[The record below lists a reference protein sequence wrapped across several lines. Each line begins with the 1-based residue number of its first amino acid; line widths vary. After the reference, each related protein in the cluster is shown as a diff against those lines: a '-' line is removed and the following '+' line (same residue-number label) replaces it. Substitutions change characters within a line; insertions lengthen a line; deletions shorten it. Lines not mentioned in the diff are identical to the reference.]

1 MFCFVLVKA
10 AKLSFMKP
18 QKRKDGVF
26 KMTQYPGLTQRQAQQ
41 NRVDYGDNLLE
52 NSRKKNPIKIF
63 LSQFRDLMT
72 LILLCSTGISLMMGE
87 KVEAVTIIAIV
98 MLNALLGFFQEY
110 RTERSLEKLNELA
123 APTASVIRDGKEQTI
138 PAREVTIGDLVLLKT
153 GDRVPADCRIVENS
167 ALMVDESLL
176 TGESVPVEKAY
187 TDYRTNDTSDQVCAF
202 MGTIVTRGHGK
213 AIVHA
218 IGEDTRMGQIAV
230 MLDSIEEEQTP
241 LQQKLDQLG
250 KMIAAGC
257 LLICAVVAGVGIL
270 RGEPVLDMLITGIS
284 LAVAA
289 IPEGLP
295 AIVTIA
301 LALSV
306 NRMVKKNAVIRR
318 LHAVE
323 TLGCANVICSD
334 KTGTLTENRMTVKKI
349 CCAGQQFTV
358 TGNGLE
364 SGKIEQNSRQIRI
377 EENPDLKRSLEIAVV
392 CNNARIEGGANRR
405 GKGLF
410 SKSYAVNGE
419 PTEAAL
425 AVLGAKGGV
434 EFSSSGITVL
444 KEIPFDSQRKMMSVV
459 VKNKNGEMF
468 LFTKGA
474 PDILLQRCAFCQK
487 NGEVSV
493 MSPMQK
499 QKILSENESMAKD
512 AMRVLALCWR
522 RANSTSDCSE
532 QNLVFCGLCGMID
545 PPRKEAFDA
554 VEKCRTAQIRP
565 VMITGDSRETACAI
579 ASQLKILRPGGEV
592 LTGAEIERMDDES
605 FLQKLPKV
613 SVFARVTPAHKLRI
627 VKGLKSQ
634 GNIVAM
640 TGDGVNDAPAV
651 KEANIGVSMGKNG
664 TDVTK
669 EASAVILMDDNFA
682 TLVSAIEEGRVIYR
696 NIRKFIRYLLSCNIG
711 EVVTM
716 FLAMLM
722 GMPVPLLPIQILLIN
737 LVTDGLPAI
746 ALGLD
751 PPDSDVM
758 NQKPRKSTDSIF
770 SGGLL
775 SVILFRGMLIGLTTI
790 AAFSLLLTSPAIPE
804 AIRLETAR
812 TGALVTLILTQ
823 LIHVF
828 ECKSENK
835 TLFGIPFFNNWKL
848 IAAVCT
854 SLMVMGFAVWHPMGR
869 MIFETTALNTEQMKL
884 IGVLLMIAPLLWS
897 VVSGMMFSKRKEEV
911 INSQSNPS
919 KSKPKSRQKQ
929 AVSRSI

>member
-1 MFCFVLVKA
+1 
-10 AKLSFMKP
+10 
-18 QKRKDGVF
+18 
-26 KMTQYPGLTQRQAQQ
+26 MTQYPGLTQKEANK
-41 NRVDYGDNLLE
+41 NRLEYGDNLLE
-52 NSRKKNPIKIF
+52 SNNRKNPLMIF

-72 LILLCSTGISLMMGE
+72 LILLCSTVISVLMGE
-87 KVEAVTIIAIV
+87 KVEALTIVAIV
-98 MLNALLGFFQEY
+98 VLNALMGFFQEY

-123 APTASVIRDGKEQTI
+123 APTATVVRDGQTCTI
-138 PAREVTIGDLVLLKT
+138 PAKEVTIGDLVLLKA
-153 GDRVPADCRIVENS
+153 GDRVPADCRIIENN
-167 ALMVDESLL
+167 ALMCDESLL
-176 TGESVPVEKAY
+176 TGESVPVEKSV

-202 MGTIVTRGHGK
+202 MGTIVSRGHGK
-213 AIVHA
+213 AIVYA
-218 IGEDTRMGQIAV
+218 IGEDTRMGEIAV
-230 MLDSIEEEQTP
+230 MLDSIEDQQTP
-241 LQQKLDQLG
+241 LQQKLDQMG
-250 KMIAAGC
+250 KVIAVGC
-257 LLICAVVAGVGIL
+257 ILICAVVAGVGIL
-270 RGEPVLDMLITGIS
+270 RGEPVFDMLITGIS

-334 KTGTLTENRMTVKKI
+334 KTGTLTENRMTVKRLF
-349 CCAGQQFTV
+349 CAEQHFDV
-358 TGNGLE
+358 TGNGLDN
-364 SGKIEQNSRQIRI
+364 GKLEQNGRTVTV
-377 EENPDLKRSLEIAVV
+377 ENNVDLKRSLEIAAV
-392 CNNARIEGGANRR
+392 CNNARIESGGRR
-405 GKGLF
+405 KGIKNFPLSAKSF
-410 SKSYAVNGE
+410 SVSGE

-425 AVLGAKGGV
+425 AVLGMKGGV
-434 EFSSSGITVL
+434 EFSMSGYTVL
-444 KEIPFDSQRKMMSVV
+444 KELPFDSQRKMMSVLV
-459 VKNKNGEMF
+459 RAKDGELLM
-468 LFTKGA
+468 FTKGA
-474 PDILLQRCAFCQK
+474 PDILLQRCAFMQK
-487 NGEVSV
+487 NGSAAVLT
-493 MSPMQK
+493 PMMK
-499 QKILSENESMAKD
+499 QRILQENDEMAKN

-522 RANSTSDCSE
+522 KISGVSDCAE
-532 QNLVFCGLCGMID
+532 KNLVFCGLAGMID
-545 PPRKEAFDA
+545 PPRKEAFEA
-554 VEKCRTAQIRP
+554 VAKCRRAQIRP

-579 ASQLKILRPGGEV
+579 ASQLKILTAGGEV
-592 LTGAEIERMDDES
+592 LTGAQIDKMDDES
-605 FLQKLPKV
+605 FLRELPKT

-751 PPDSDVM
+751 PPDKDVM
-758 NQKPRKSTDSIF
+758 EHKPRKSTDSIF

-775 SVILFRGMLIGLTTI
+775 TVILFRGMLIGLSTI
-790 AAFSLLLTSPAIPE
+790 AVFSMLLTSGA
-804 AIRLETAR
+804 ALETAR

-828 ECKSENK
+828 ECKSETK
-835 TLFGIPFFNNWKL
+835 TLFQIPFFNNFKL
-848 IAAVCT
+848 ITAVCI
-854 SLMVMGFAVWHPMGR
+854 SLGVMGFAVWHPIGR
-869 MIFETTALNTEQMKL
+869 TIFETTALGAPEMKL
-884 IGVLLMIAPLLWS
+884 IAVLIMTAPLLWAFVSS
-897 VVSGMMFSKRKEEV
+897 VLFKR
-911 INSQSNPS
+911 NTDRNPVV
-919 KSKPKSRQKQ
+919 PKGALKTAQMGRFDFAEK
-929 AVSRSI
+929 

>member
-1 MFCFVLVKA
+1 
-10 AKLSFMKP
+10 
-18 QKRKDGVF
+18 
-26 KMTQYPGLTQRQAQQ
+26 
-41 NRVDYGDNLLE
+41 
-52 NSRKKNPIKIF
+52 
-63 LSQFRDLMT
+63 
-72 LILLCSTGISLMMGE
+72 
-87 KVEAVTIIAIV
+87 
-98 MLNALLGFFQEY
+98 
-110 RTERSLEKLNELA
+110 
-123 APTASVIRDGKEQTI
+123 
-138 PAREVTIGDLVLLKT
+138 
-153 GDRVPADCRIVENS
+153 
-167 ALMVDESLL
+167 
-176 TGESVPVEKAY
+176 
-187 TDYRTNDTSDQVCAF
+187 
-202 MGTIVTRGHGK
+202 
-213 AIVHA
+213 
-218 IGEDTRMGQIAV
+218 
-230 MLDSIEEEQTP
+230 
-241 LQQKLDQLG
+241 
-250 KMIAAGC
+250 
-257 LLICAVVAGVGIL
+257 
-270 RGEPVLDMLITGIS
+270 
-284 LAVAA
+284 
-289 IPEGLP
+289 
-295 AIVTIA
+295 
-301 LALSV
+301 
-306 NRMVKKNAVIRR
+306 
-318 LHAVE
+318 
-323 TLGCANVICSD
+323 
-334 KTGTLTENRMTVKKI
+334 
-349 CCAGQQFTV
+349 
-358 TGNGLE
+358 
-364 SGKIEQNSRQIRI
+364 
-377 EENPDLKRSLEIAVV
+377 
-392 CNNARIEGGANRR
+392 
-405 GKGLF
+405 
-410 SKSYAVNGE
+410 
-419 PTEAAL
+419 
-425 AVLGAKGGV
+425 
-434 EFSSSGITVL
+434 
-444 KEIPFDSQRKMMSVV
+444 
-459 VKNKNGEMF
+459 
-468 LFTKGA
+468 
-474 PDILLQRCAFCQK
+474 
-487 NGEVSV
+487 

-499 QKILSENESMAKD
+499 QKILSENEAMAKD

-613 SVFARVTPAHKLRI
+613 SVFSRVTPAHKLRI

-835 TLFGIPFFNNWKL
+835 TLFSIPFFNNWKL

-911 INSQSNPS
+911 INSQNNAS
-919 KSKPKSRQKQ
+919 KSKPKNRQKQ